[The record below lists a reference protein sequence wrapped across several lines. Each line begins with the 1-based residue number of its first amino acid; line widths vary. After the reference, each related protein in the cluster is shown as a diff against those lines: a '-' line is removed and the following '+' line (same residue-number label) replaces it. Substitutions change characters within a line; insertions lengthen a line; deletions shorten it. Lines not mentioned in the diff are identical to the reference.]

1 VGFCLLRSGTLLHKK
16 QSPSWRSPATSRP
29 RCQGRGVGVY
39 RSEAETLDRRSGR
52 SRRSL
57 SAGRAN
63 GNPEFL
69 SLLIHAEFVFL
80 KNAMHKEIGKR
91 LASLP
96 KTEASFVEPM
106 DCLSVSKLP
115 EGLEWIWEIKLD
127 GYRALAVKPESD
139 VTLFS
144 RRRKSL
150 NRQFPYIVEALADLP
165 AGTVM
170 DGEVVAIDE
179 SGRPDFNLLQNFRA
193 EASRI
198 QYYVFDL
205 LCWKDRDLTRVPLVE
220 RRALLK
226 SVVVIRDKRIRI
238 VDYVEAAPKDLLVA
252 VREQGLEG
260 IIGKRKDSVY
270 QPGKRSGA
278 WIKHRVNR
286 GQEFVIGG
294 YFPGPHGFDSL
305 IVGYYDGDKL
315 MYVARTRNGFV
326 PASRR
331 QVFSKLKH
339 LATPTCPFVNLP
351 ETRRSRFGEE
361 LNAEKMKKAIW
372 LRPEVVAQMEFL
384 EWTEADRLRHSKFV
398 GLRQDKNPRSVVKE
412 RAGEP

>member
-1 VGFCLLRSGTLLHKK
+1 LIEEMRRRLDLL
-16 QSPSWRSPATSRP
+16 P
-29 RCQGRGVGVY
+29 R
-39 RSEAETLDRRSGR
+39 
-52 SRRSL
+52 
-57 SAGRAN
+57 
-63 GNPEFL
+63 
-69 SLLIHAEFVFL
+69 
-80 KNAMHKEIGKR
+80 
-91 LASLP
+91 
-96 KTEASFVEPM
+96 TEASFLEPM
-106 DCLSVSKLP
+106 ECLSVSKLP
-115 EGLEWIWEIKLD
+115 EGEPWIWEIKLD
-127 GYRALAVKPESD
+127 GYRALAVKSGTS

-165 AGTVM
+165 AGTVV

-179 SGRPDFNLLQNFRA
+179 SGRPNFNLLQNSRGG
-193 EASRI
+193 ASRI
-198 QYYVFDL
+198 QYYIFDL
-205 LCWKDRDLTRVPLVE
+205 LYWKDRDLTRVPLVE

-226 SVVVIRDKRIRI
+226 SVVVIRDERIRI
-238 VDYVEAAPKDLLVA
+238 ADYFEAAPKDLLSA

-260 IIGKRKDSVY
+260 VVGKRKGSLY

-278 WIKHRVNR
+278 WIKYRVNR

-305 IVGYYDGDKL
+305 IVGYYDGDNL
-315 MYVARTRNGFV
+315 IYVARTRNGFV

-361 LNAEKMKKAIW
+361 LNAEKMKKAVW
-372 LRPEVVAQMEFL
+372 LRPEAVAQIEFL
-384 EWTEADRLRHSKFV
+384 EWTEGDRLRHSKFV
-398 GLRQDKNPRSVVKE
+398 GLREDKNPGSVVKE
-412 RAGEP
+412 ELG

>member
-1 VGFCLLRSGTLLHKK
+1 MQK
-16 QSPSWRSPATSRP
+16 
-29 RCQGRGVGVY
+29 
-39 RSEAETLDRRSGR
+39 ETR
-52 SRRSL
+52 SRL
-57 SAGRAN
+57 D
-63 GNPEFL
+63 
-69 SLLIHAEFVFL
+69 
-80 KNAMHKEIGKR
+80 
-91 LASLP
+91 SLP
-96 KTEASFVEPM
+96 RTEVSFVEPM
-106 DCLSVSKLP
+106 ECLSVSKLP
-115 EGLEWIWEIKLD
+115 SGLEWLWEIKLD
-127 GYRALAVKPESD
+127 GYRALAVKTGNG

-165 AGTVM
+165 AGTVV

-198 QYYVFDL
+198 RYYIFDL
-205 LCWKDRDLTRVPLVE
+205 LCWENRDLTHVPMVE
-220 RRALLK
+220 RRAVLK
-226 SVVVIRDKRIRI
+226 SVVVIPDKRIRI
-238 VDYVEAAPKDLLVA
+238 SDYFEAAPKELLAA
-252 VREQGLEG
+252 VCEQGLEG
-260 IIGKRKDSVY
+260 IIGKRKDSLY

-278 WIKHRVNR
+278 WIKYRVNR

-305 IVGYYDGDKL
+305 IVGYYEGDNL

-331 QVFSKLKH
+331 QVFLKLKH
-339 LATPTCPFVNLP
+339 LVTPSCPFVNLP

-372 LRPEVVAQMEFL
+372 LRPESVAQVEFL
-384 EWTEADRLRHSKFV
+384 EWTEGNRLRHSKFV
-398 GLRQDKNPRSVVKE
+398 GLREDKDARRVVKE
-412 RAGEP
+412 QAGEA

>member
-1 VGFCLLRSGTLLHKK
+1 MQRKI
-16 QSPSWRSPATSRP
+16 QA
-29 RCQGRGVGVY
+29 
-39 RSEAETLDRRSGR
+39 
-52 SRRSL
+52 
-57 SAGRAN
+57 
-63 GNPEFL
+63 
-69 SLLIHAEFVFL
+69 
-80 KNAMHKEIGKR
+80 R
-91 LASLP
+91 LGSLP
-96 KTEASFVEPM
+96 RTQASFIEPM
-106 DCLSVSKLP
+106 ECLSVSRLP
-115 EGLEWIWEIKLD
+115 EGAPCIWEIKLD
-127 GYRALAVKPESD
+127 GYRALAVKSPTS

-144 RRRKSL
+144 RNRKSL

-165 AGTVM
+165 EGTVV
-170 DGEVVAIDE
+170 DGEVVAIDD
-179 SGRPDFNLLQNFRA
+179 SGRPNFNLLQNFRA

-205 LCWKDRDLTRVPLVE
+205 LCWKDRDLTRLPLIE
-220 RRALLK
+220 RRMLLNALL
-226 SVVVIRDKRIRI
+226 VVNDKRIRI
-238 VDYVEAAPKDLLVA
+238 ADYVEAGPRDLLAA

-260 IIGKRKDSVY
+260 IVGKQKDSHY

-278 WIKHRVNR
+278 WIKYRVNR

-315 MYVARTRNGFV
+315 TYVARTRNGFV

-339 LATPTCPFVNLP
+339 LVTAECPFVNLP

-361 LNAEKMKKAIW
+361 LNAEKMKKAVW
-372 LRPEVVAQMEFL
+372 LRPEAVAQIEFL

-398 GLRQDKNPRSVVKE
+398 GLRDDKNPRSVMKE
-412 RAGEP
+412 HAGKP